1 MSILKKTPIKK
12 TSIKTAANA
21 KPKVEVKPIEKKVA
35 TPAKKPIEKKVE
47 DKPKVLSLSDIDI
60 RTIKANKD

>member
-1 MSILKKTPIKK
+1 MPILKKTPIKK

-21 KPKVEVKPIEKKVA
+21 KPKVEVKPIEKKVE
-35 TPAKKPIEKKVE
+35 TPVKKPVENKVE
-47 DKPKVLSLSDIDI
+47 NTPKVLSLSDIDI